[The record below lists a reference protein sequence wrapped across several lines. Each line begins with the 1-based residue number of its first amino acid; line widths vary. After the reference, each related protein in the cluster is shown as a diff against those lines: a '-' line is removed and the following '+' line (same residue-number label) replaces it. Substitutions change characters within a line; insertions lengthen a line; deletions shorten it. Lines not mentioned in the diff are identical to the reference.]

1 MLPYRVVYFTQHTN
15 NRLIMSFS
23 SLKKSSGKFA
33 DLTKEI
39 NKMNSNGKQSDDRL
53 WKPGVDKSGN
63 GFAIIRFV
71 PQKNVSD
78 LPWAQVWSHAFQGP
92 GGWLIENCPTTKGEK
107 CPICAHNSGLWN
119 SGREADKDIA
129 RKQKRKLSYFANIY
143 VIKDPLNPE
152 NEGQVFLYKFGK
164 RIFDKLT
171 ARMQPDENDY
181 DPQPAI
187 NPFDLWKGADFK
199 LKIKQVAGYWNYDDS
214 SFNAA
219 STLGNFDDSKLEEIY
234 NSSYSLEEFTDESN
248 FKSYEQLDERLKA
261 VLGQAV
267 HPKSFETD
275 KYDHAPSITETPVP
289 NTNWKE
295 EVESFSAT
303 KTVASATTPA
313 AKEEE
318 DDALSFFQKLAEED

>member
-1 MLPYRVVYFTQHTN
+1 
-15 NRLIMSFS
+15 MSFA

-39 NKMNSNGKQSDDRL
+39 NKLNSNGKKSDDRF

-63 GFAIIRFV
+63 GFAIVRFV
-71 PQKNVSD
+71 PPQGESE

-92 GGWLIENCPTTKGEK
+92 GGWFIENSLTTLGKK
-107 CPICAHNSGLWN
+107 CPISAHNSMLWN
-119 SGREADKDIA
+119 SGKESVKEIA
-129 RKQKRKLSYFANIY
+129 RKQKRKLSYYTNIY

-171 ARMQPDENDY
+171 ARMQPDQNDY

-214 SFNAA
+214 SFNAP

-234 NSSYSLEEFTDESN
+234 NSSYSLKEFTDESN
-248 FKSYEQLDERLKA
+248 FKSYEELEARLKA
-261 VLGQAV
+261 VLGQSV
-267 HPKSFETD
+267 QPTSFNE
-275 KYDHAPSITETPVP
+275 PIIETPVP

-295 EVESFSAT
+295 EVESFSAA
-303 KTVASATTPA
+303 KTVAPATT
-313 AKEEE
+313 AKEDE